1 MSFLISCKG
10 MVITKNI
17 LYWACVL
24 KLSQTEFMYRQET
37 TCNSLINTT
46 VGENRVVF
54 IELHLNLQQFVFT
67 GI

>member
-17 LYWACVL
+17 LQWAYIL
-24 KLSQTEFMYRQET
+24 KLSQSEFMYRQEAA
-37 TCNSLINTT
+37 CNSLINTT
-46 VGENRVVF
+46 VGENKVVF
-54 IELHLNLQQFVFT
+54 IELHWNLQQFVFT